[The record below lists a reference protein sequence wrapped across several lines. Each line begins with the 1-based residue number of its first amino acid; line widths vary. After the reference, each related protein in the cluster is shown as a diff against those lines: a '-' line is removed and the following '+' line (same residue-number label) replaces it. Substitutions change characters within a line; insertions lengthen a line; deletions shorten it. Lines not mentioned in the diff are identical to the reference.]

1 MQENTQAITHDELRE
16 WLITYLAQLLGMDK
30 AEVDPSFSF
39 ELYGLDS
46 TAAVGLS
53 GDLSNL
59 LGREF
64 DTSVA
69 YDHPSVDALMEHL
82 LSLNLLAPEAS

>member
-1 MQENTQAITHDELRE
+1 MNDRTATVTRAEMRE
-16 WLITYLAQLLGMDK
+16 WLITYLAQLLGMERQ
-30 AEVDPSFSF
+30 EVDPAFSF

-53 GDLSNL
+53 GDLSEL

-64 DTSVA
+64 DTAVA
-69 YDHPSVDALMEHL
+69 YDYPSIDALVEHL
-82 LSLNLLAPEAS
+82 ASLDVLAP